1 MTHVRTCILGPATR
15 NALLW
20 RVPGQR
26 HASQGLNTRFVET
39 IDIFPTIVELVGLQS
54 LPTCAGID
62 QPPTTLCVQGESY
75 AAEFLPPRSTSE
87 SAPPPSASASAS
99 ATATATATTVSSP
112 SPPSPKQY
120 AFSQWPFPAW
130 GNETQYRQGY
140 TVRSTTGYR
149 YTTYVP
155 YNLTSFRGDWSAP
168 LGDEELYDYTR
179 DKWET
184 TNWARA
190 GNYSAVLAE
199 LRQVLRQQY
208 TRD

>member
-1 MTHVRTCILGPATR
+1 M
-15 NALLW
+15 
-20 RVPGQR
+20 
-26 HASQGLNTRFVET
+26 
-39 IDIFPTIVELVGLQS
+39 ELVGLQS
-54 LPTCAGID
+54 IPACAGID

-75 AAEFLPPRSTSE
+75 AAEFL
-87 SAPPPSASASAS
+87 SAS
-99 ATATATATTVSSP
+99 ATATATAVSSP

-130 GNETQYRQGY
+130 GNETRYRQGY

-184 TNWARA
+184 TNWASE

-208 TRD
+208 THD